1 MTPQIW
7 LSLDNNYENMGT
19 LGPVT
24 VNTAPTYVDDSA
36 IGNKA
41 MKTGQ
46 LKITAAQ
53 AGQLFNKDEFSF
65 CCWLKII
72 GETGSHKIFGTE
84 DRMYSIFLWS
94 TPKDLHLNWYK
105 DNGVASTFIGYLGN
119 NFFELN
125 TWTHLAVTYSEKLRK
140 AYIYKNGSLYATVNQ
155 SQDQV
160 RTDFARDTRLMTNAD
175 YRLFNDYRVYN
186 RYLSAG
192 EVREIAR
199 GLVRHYTF
207 NDACSGVFN
216 SDSSVTNTATTA
228 YDASGFNKDGAV
240 TGTVQLAYDT
250 IRYNSCIN
258 LSGGGYITADSLPT
272 QVKTI
277 SFWVKGGG
285 TITTVMFADYN
296 TKIGFGFS
304 SARYPIVAAAVPSNV
319 SGAQFTKD
327 GYDTS
332 KWNHIVITK
341 SDSNVYGLYINGQAM
356 TPNGNNYWT
365 HNTTNLCIGCRNN
378 GSYTTKF
385 NGKISDFRAYV
396 KLFTQDDVTDLY
408 QTSAYAHK
416 SNAMEAYRYEEINN
430 PMELKKTGQL
440 SVYNVAENQKNMF
453 SIKNISATQ
462 WDNENNQYIS
472 TSPVNSS
479 TYGVEGFTM
488 NNVFVPYG
496 FKYIISVEVYIPTAH
511 RLSLDINN
519 NVGWTPGVTDQ
530 PGNDHDMQDKRT
542 KSNLNIPAATW
553 TTVTWSAQNTKV
565 STEGGS
571 NANPDKLPLQVW
583 DTLRLYTVDDT
594 EPTTWYIRN
603 CKMYICDPNDEIT
616 IGKLNYIKANQ
627 ITEI

>member
-24 VNTAPTYVDDSA
+24 VDTAPTYVNDSA

-41 MKTGQ
+41 MKAGQ

-65 CCWLKII
+65 CCWLKVIR
-72 GETGSHKIFGTE
+72 ETGSHKIFGTE
-84 DRMYSIFLWS
+84 DRMYSIYLWQ
-94 TPKDLHLNWYK
+94 TPRDLHLSWYK
-105 DNGVASTFIGYLGN
+105 DNRVASTFISYGEEGDSS
-119 NFFELN
+119 FFELN

-140 AYIYKNGSLYATVNQ
+140 AFIYKNGSLYATVNQ

-160 RTDFARDTRLMTNAD
+160 RTGFARATTLMTNAN

-186 RYLSAG
+186 RFLSAG

-216 SDSSVTNTATTA
+216 SDSSVTNAATIA
-228 YDASGFNKDGAV
+228 YDASGFNKNGTV

-277 SFWVKGGG
+277 SFWVKGGE
-285 TITTVMFADYN
+285 TTTTVMFADYN

-304 SARYPIVAAAVPSNV
+304 GGNPVVASSLQQTPSNTI
-319 SGAQFTKD
+319 FTKD

-341 SDSNVYGLYINGQAM
+341 SESNVYGLYINGQAM
-356 TPNGNNYWT
+356 TSNGKDYWI
-365 HNTTNLCIGCRNN
+365 HNATNLCIGCRNN
-378 GSYTTKF
+378 GSYQTKF

-416 SNAMEAYRYEEINN
+416 SKAMEAYRYEEINN

-453 SIKNISATQ
+453 SIKNLSATQ
-462 WDNENNQYIS
+462 WDSENNQYVS
-472 TSPVNSS
+472 TSQVISN
-479 TYGVEGFTM
+479 TYGAEGFSM

-496 FKYIISVEVYIPTAH
+496 FRYVISVEVYIPTAH
-511 RLSLDINN
+511 RLSIDINN
-519 NVGWTPGVTDQ
+519 HVGWTPGVTDQ
-530 PGNDHDMQDKRT
+530 PGNDHDTRRT
-542 KSNLNIPAATW
+542 QSDLNIPAATW
-553 TTVTWSAQNTKV
+553 TTVTWSAANTRV
-565 STEGGS
+565 DTEGGS
-571 NANPDKLPLQVW
+571 NKNPDKLPLQVF
-583 DTLRLYTVDDT
+583 DRLGLITVDDT